1 MGQFLLFGGIFVCLA
16 VAFAISAL
24 WQKSRGLA
32 LALAVALPLAAG
44 GLYWLKGNPAA
55 LDAANRTPPK
65 TIEEAVTQLENLTK
79 ADPKNYSD
87 MATLARAYMAQQRFD
102 KARDTYARAL
112 ALQPEDPTIYVE
124 YAEALLRTSPDRQ
137 FPPQAVDLLQKALQK
152 DPNNQRALFFLGLH
166 QRQSGDAAGAVAT
179 WEKLLA
185 LLDDATSTELRKQID
200 AARQDAGMPEAPKPA
215 SLAVQVNL
223 DPTLAREVQPGAV
236 LFVFARSGEGG
247 GPPVAAKRIVPD
259 KFPVELELG
268 DADSPMP
275 TAKLFSQKQVVLMAR
290 LSQSGQAR
298 PGSGDVESD
307 PILMD
312 VAPDASAELTLSRSV
327 P

>member
-44 GLYWLKGNPAA
+44 GLYWLKGNPVA

-102 KARDTYARAL
+102 KARDAYARAL

-185 LLDDATSTELRKQID
+185 LLDDATSTELRKQIA

-290 LSQSGQAR
+290 LSRRGDVQPA
-298 PGSGDVESD
+298 SGDLEAD
-307 PILMD
+307 PMVLD
-312 VAPDASAELTLSRSV
+312 VAPGAHAELTLSRSV